1 MPLVEQVLLI
11 CLFTM
16 IIHTTET
23 LSYAVRLAGVRT
35 GKLAVALSLTGMI
48 VLVAR
53 TSNLIQGP
61 LTGSLIDFAEKTHID
76 VAQHFRII
84 IAAASAGT
92 AAAILLFPTFV
103 SLSTRLI
110 SHLEIA
116 GSIPQMIK
124 NSVTVGNIKRV
135 GYHLKRPKWETL
147 KRFRLG
153 GVPKR
158 LLLLNCVVTAI
169 YTVSV
174 LSALYASLLTPDFK
188 TTATMSTGLINGFAT
203 IIFTILVDPQV
214 ALLTD
219 KALQGKTEPE
229 AIQKIYVWLMISRF
243 FGTLAAQLLLIPA
256 AYWVVWISPLFY

>member
-1 MPLVEQVLLI
+1 MLEQALLI
-11 CLFTM
+11 SVFTM

-23 LSYAVRLAGVRT
+23 LSYAIRLAGVRV
-35 GKLAVALSLTGMI
+35 GKLAVALSLTGII
-48 VLVAR
+48 VLIAR
-53 TSNLIQGP
+53 TSNLIQAP
-61 LTGSLIDFAEKTHID
+61 MTGSLIDLAVIEDID
-76 VAQHFRII
+76 VEQYFRMI

-92 AAAILLFPTFV
+92 AAALLLFPTFV

-110 SHLEIA
+110 AHLEVA
-116 GSIPQMIK
+116 GSIPQMFK
-124 NSVTVGNIKRV
+124 NSVTVGSIKRV
-135 GYHLKRPKWETL
+135 GYHLKKPKWEML

-158 LLLLNCVVTAI
+158 LLFLNCIVTAV

-188 TTATMSTGLINGFAT
+188 TTAMMSTGLINGFAT
-203 IIFTILVDPQV
+203 IIFTILIDPQV

-256 AYWVVWISPLFY
+256 AYWVVWLSPLFH